1 MTNKLPDIQE
11 EPDILKL
18 KEKLQSIS
26 NPYYIAPYDSLQLYH
41 YEVRT
46 SPPIFNLRKFHGGL
60 YTPLTLMGKPS
71 PLGDGLVLNAIVNTV
86 TQIGDYW
93 NDGVRCEILS
103 AFSSYQYFD
112 NTILLSVII

>member
-46 SPPIFNLRKFHGGL
+46 RILPQQNIML
-60 YTPLTLMGKPS
+60 LTNS
-71 PLGDGLVLNAIVNTV
+71 GDKTIDDNIWILVH
-86 TQIGDYW
+86 
-93 NDGVRCEILS
+93 
-103 AFSSYQYFD
+103 F
-112 NTILLSVII
+112 

>member
-41 YEVRT
+41 YEV
-46 SPPIFNLRKFHGGL
+46 K
-60 YTPLTLMGKPS
+60 
-71 PLGDGLVLNAIVNTV
+71 
-86 TQIGDYW
+86 TQ
-93 NDGVRCEILS
+93 
-103 AFSSYQYFD
+103 F
-112 NTILLSVII
+112 

>member
-41 YEVRT
+41 YEVLTDVCMLVTNVGDRINIT
-46 SPPIFNLRKFHGGL
+46 SPTSFETKTINLFLRGQ
-60 YTPLTLMGKPS
+60 
-71 PLGDGLVLNAIVNTV
+71 
-86 TQIGDYW
+86 TQW
-93 NDGVRCEILS
+93 
-103 AFSSYQYFD
+103 
-112 NTILLSVII
+112 

>member
-41 YEVRT
+41 YEVNYNPR
-46 SPPIFNLRKFHGGL
+46 SKGGVPI
-60 YTPLTLMGKPS
+60 
-71 PLGDGLVLNAIVNTV
+71 
-86 TQIGDYW
+86 
-93 NDGVRCEILS
+93 E
-103 AFSSYQYFD
+103 
-112 NTILLSVII
+112 

>member
-41 YEVRT
+41 YEVKTQFWESILKLAVQREERLN
-46 SPPIFNLRKFHGGL
+46 SEFIPWNGKIFVFQKNFI
-60 YTPLTLMGKPS
+60 
-71 PLGDGLVLNAIVNTV
+71 AIWFG
-86 TQIGDYW
+86 I
-93 NDGVRCEILS
+93 
-103 AFSSYQYFD
+103 
-112 NTILLSVII
+112 

>member
-41 YEVRT
+41 YEVSIQFFGRLKVDG
-46 SPPIFNLRKFHGGL
+46 PGGRSFKL
-60 YTPLTLMGKPS
+60 W
-71 PLGDGLVLNAIVNTV
+71 AI
-86 TQIGDYW
+86 Q
-93 NDGVRCEILS
+93 
-103 AFSSYQYFD
+103 FD
-112 NTILLSVII
+112 NCPTYLVDLS

>member
-41 YEVRT
+41 YEV
-46 SPPIFNLRKFHGGL
+46 SIHFNGRLKVDGPGG
-60 YTPLTLMGKPS
+60 
-71 PLGDGLVLNAIVNTV
+71 
-86 TQIGDYW
+86 
-93 NDGVRCEILS
+93 
-103 AFSSYQYFD
+103 
-112 NTILLSVII
+112 

>member
-41 YEVRT
+41 YEVNYNSR
-46 SPPIFNLRKFHGGL
+46 SKGGGPIG
-60 YTPLTLMGKPS
+60 
-71 PLGDGLVLNAIVNTV
+71 
-86 TQIGDYW
+86 
-93 NDGVRCEILS
+93 
-103 AFSSYQYFD
+103 
-112 NTILLSVII
+112 